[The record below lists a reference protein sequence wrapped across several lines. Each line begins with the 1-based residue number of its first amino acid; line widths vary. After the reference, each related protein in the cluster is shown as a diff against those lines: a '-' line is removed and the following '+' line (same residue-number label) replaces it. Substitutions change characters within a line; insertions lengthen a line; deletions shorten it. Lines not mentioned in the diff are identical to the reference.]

1 MACVMFSAL
10 LKVPSAFLTS
20 YRFANLVVIKL
31 CFLIN
36 DLLMKFVVA
45 PESIS
50 ATACAFFP
58 NTHSVTGSLKD
69 EFLLRATLINLDL
82 VSTLST
88 STVDSDLGIFELSTC
103 RMQELSTC
111 P

>member
-1 MACVMFSAL
+1 MFPAL
-10 LKVPSAFLTS
+10 LEVPFAFLTS
-20 YRFANLVVIKL
+20 YGFANLVVIRL
-31 CFLIN
+31 CFSTK
-36 DLLMKFVVA
+36 DLLTKFVVA

-58 NTHSVTGSLKD
+58 NTHSVTESLKD

-88 STVDSDLGIFELSTC
+88 STVNSELGIFELSTC
-103 RMQELSTC
+103 RTQELSTC
-111 P
+111 S